1 VIDYRLNESSQ
12 QIQSSQQTQTQT
24 QTQSSLTSLIA
35 IVKSFSAITN
45 FKAIFTTKSVNQKF
59 SSIDGIRA
67 IVSFWVLVEHEYMS
81 GLILIHTKN
90 YSSSASFRM
99 GLEDKYMFLKNVNIV
114 DTFFLIG
121 GQKLN

>member
-1 VIDYRLNESSQ
+1 MSTIYEVIDYRLNESSKE
-12 QIQSSQQTQTQT
+12 
-24 QTQSSLTSLIA
+24 TSLIA

-45 FKAIFTTKSVNQKF
+45 FNAIFTTKSVNQKF
-59 SSIDGIRA
+59 SLIDGIRA

-99 GLEDKYMFLKNVNIV
+99 GLEDKYMFVKNLNLV